1 MDYAEN
7 PKQNTLQISA
17 NIFLYF
23 LEFYQSYLVSS
34 YSFHCQFH
42 THSIGFLQLPG
53 NNVCLQL
60 CVL

>member
-17 NIFLYF
+17 NNFQYF

-34 YSFHCQFH
+34 YSSHCQFH
-42 THSIGFLQLPG
+42 AH
-53 NNVCLQL
+53 
-60 CVL
+60 